1 MISRNIAGA
10 RVGNQGIG
18 SAGATAAAPTA
29 TGATAAAHAS
39 APGAAAIV
47 ARMGCL
53 QSQDFHMAKWALGV
67 RNPQLTEASIDAD
80 FNEGKILRTHVLRP
94 TWHFVLPADIRWML
108 RLTAPRIRAFCKGL
122 YRKLEIDE
130 PVLRRSKRILEKTLA
145 AEGFCTRE
153 QLAARLVKGKVNT
166 DDIRLA
172 FLLMDA
178 ELEGLICSGPRQ
190 GKRFTYALLEERVP
204 GASTYPDESEA
215 IAELAKRYFTT
226 RGPATL
232 QDFAWWSGLNQ
243 GKAKIGI
250 ELNKGDLACVVSEG
264 QAYWFADA
272 ADKNPG
278 ATDKS
283 PGAARKKPG
292 AASPV
297 KKAPAV
303 HLLPAY
309 DEYTVSYKDRSDIL
323 HLRYQKP
330 PGLNLLKPIVV
341 VGGQFAGTWK
351 RTLFKDTV
359 KVDIDPY
366 TNLKASVRQ
375 ASARYAHF
383 IGKEL
388 YSGNG

>member
-18 SAGATAAAPTA
+18 AAAPRA
-29 TGATAAAHAS
+29 SAAHANRQ
-39 APGAAAIV
+39 GAAAIV

-53 QSQDFHMAKWALGV
+53 QSQDFHMAKWALGA

-80 FNEGKILRTHVLRP
+80 FNEGKVLRTHVLRP

-130 PVLRRSKRILEKTLA
+130 PVLKRSKRILEKTLA

-166 DDIRLA
+166 DDVRLA

-204 GASTYPDESEA
+204 GAPTYLEEPEA
-215 IAELAKRYFTT
+215 IGELAKRYFTT

-243 GKAKIGI
+243 AKAKIGI
-250 ELNKGDLACVVSEG
+250 ELNKGHLACVISEG
-264 QAYWFADA
+264 QAYWFAGA
-272 ADKNPG
+272 EDKNPG
-278 ATDKS
+278 A
-283 PGAARKKPG
+283 ARKNPG
-292 AASPV
+292 AASPA

-366 TNLKASVRQ
+366 TDLKASVRQ

>member
-10 RVGNQGIG
+10 RMGNQGIG
-18 SAGATAAAPTA
+18 SAGAR
-29 TGATAAAHAS
+29 AAAHAGGS
-39 APGAAAIV
+39 GASAIV

-80 FNEGKILRTHVLRP
+80 FNEGKVLRTHVLRP

-130 PVLRRSKRILEKTLA
+130 AVLKRSKRILEKTLA
-145 AEGFCTRE
+145 TEGFCTRE
-153 QLAARLVKGKVNT
+153 QIAARLVKGKVNT

-190 GKRFTYALLEERVP
+190 GKQFTYALLEERVP
-204 GASTYPDESEA
+204 AAPTYPDESEA

-243 GKAKIGI
+243 TKAKIGI
-250 ELNKGDLACVVSEG
+250 ELNKGHLACVVSEG
-264 QAYWFADA
+264 QAYWFAGAAHKGPDA
-272 ADKNPG
+272 ADISPR
-278 ATDKS
+278 AARKS
-283 PGAARKKPG
+283 PGAPKP
-292 AASPV
+292 A
-297 KKAPAV
+297 AV

-323 HLRYQKP
+323 HLKYQRP
-330 PGLNLLKPIVV
+330 PGPNLLKPIVV
-341 VGGQFAGTWK
+341 IDGQFAGTWK
-351 RTLFKDTV
+351 RTVFKDTV

-366 TNLKASVRQ
+366 TDLKASVRQ
-375 ASARYAHF
+375 AAARYAHF

>member
-10 RVGNQGIG
+10 RMGNQGIG
-18 SAGATAAAPTA
+18 ATEGAV
-29 TGATAAAHAS
+29 S
-39 APGAAAIV
+39 IV

-80 FNEGKILRTHVLRP
+80 FNKGKILRTHVLRP

-130 PVLRRSKRILEKTLA
+130 PVLKRSKRILEKTLT

-190 GKRFTYALLEERVP
+190 GKQFTYALLEERVP
-204 GASTYPDESEA
+204 GAPTYLEEPEA

-232 QDFAWWSGLNQ
+232 QDFAWWSGLTQ

-250 ELNKGDLACVVSEG
+250 ELNKGHLACVVSEG

-278 ATDKS
+278 A
-283 PGAARKKPG
+283 ARKNPG
-292 AASPV
+292 AASPA

-341 VGGQFAGTWK
+341 VNGQFAGTWK

-366 TNLKASVRQ
+366 TDLKASVRQ